1 MSREVALRLIEIFH
15 NVAKRSDVDSS
26 WEEDIPNGLV
36 AMEAALAAL
45 EAGDEVGSGIY
56 VYDIPSAGEYLVAEK
71 LQPKLRETAETVR
84 EQCAEKIESLIKE
97 KQPGPNPR
105 ETNVPILD
113 WPDELRALEI

>member
-26 WEEDIPNGLV
+26 WEEDMPNGLV

-71 LQPKLRETAETVR
+71 LQPKLRETAETMR
-84 EQCAEKIESLIKE
+84 ERCADIVEREVGDIEAMPGPASIIAEKIRK
-97 KQPGPNPR
+97 
-105 ETNVPILD
+105 
-113 WPDELRALEI
+113 LEI